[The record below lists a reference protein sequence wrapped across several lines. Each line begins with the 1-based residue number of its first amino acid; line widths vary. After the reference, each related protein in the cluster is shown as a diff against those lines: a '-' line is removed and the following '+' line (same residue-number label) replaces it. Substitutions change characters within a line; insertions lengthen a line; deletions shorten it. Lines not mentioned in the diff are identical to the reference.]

1 MIPPTVPEARK
12 LILAMA
18 APKRRRRFLLEWSV
32 WRRAHQAVA
41 ARCRK
46 ASLAAKRAARTT
58 AGTEGPPEVVT
69 IAPEEAHLT
78 DEQWALVSPLLP
90 PQRGEV
96 GRPPHDHREV
106 LGGILWVARTG
117 SSWREMPEEFGKWER
132 AYRRYELWLKQG
144 LWQRILEALGEGAL
158 PRPVT
163 EEQ

>member
-1 MIPPTVPEARK
+1 VSEARK
-12 LILAMA
+12 LILAMD
-18 APKRRRRFLLEWSV
+18 APKRRRRFLLGWSV

-58 AGTEGPPEVVT
+58 AGKEGPLEAVT

-90 PQRGEV
+90 PQRGEI

-117 SSWREMPEEFGKWER
+117 SSWREMPEEFGKWEK

-158 PRPVT
+158 PGPAT
-163 EEQ
+163 EEL